1 MKKILLLILLV
12 FGIGNAFGQVNIIPK
27 LSLPTRNTP
36 SGNSGWVINADM
48 NNSGTDYWKMLSGKS
63 LESPSMN
70 FSQYTGITITLSLES
85 FGTIVS
91 HSDDIKIEYWN
102 GTAWSQVGSNLH
114 TTSTRSNP
122 VINLPY
128 SYSSAKIRIT
138 APNASASAGAR
149 LFSVEIKGTAAVSA
163 PEINLQGNSTNI
175 INGATTV
182 SSTNYTDFGNQD
194 ITSGSIVRTFTIQ
207 NTGTADLN
215 LSGTPIVAIS
225 GANSSDFTATT
236 FPATPV
242 ATSGNTTFQITFDPN
257 AIGVKNATISI
268 ANNDSDENPYTFA
281 IQGTG
286 TTVAPNMNLQGNAAN
301 ITNGSTTPSTANHT
315 DFGSQDI
322 TTGTIVRTF
331 TIQNTGS
338 DALSLTGSS
347 PYAIISGTN
356 AADFAV
362 TAIPATSV
370 AAAGSTTFQ
379 VTFDPSATG
388 TRTATITIANND
400 STKNPYTFAIQGTG
414 TDIPANPSGTISG
427 TTPACSSTTLTY
439 TGTIPGGE
447 TYYWQTSA
455 TGTSTAN
462 NATGTLLVTTGGNYY
477 VRANKAGAWS
487 AGATAAY
494 AVVINQP
501 VNITTQPNTG
511 AVSICQGASFT
522 ALSIVGTGTSLSY
535 QWYKSTDNS
544 NATAGDDVTVGTNS
558 ASFTPSNSELG
569 TFYYY
574 AIVSGASPCP
584 SAKSDVSGARTVN
597 ALPATPQGTFT
608 PVTSCGTATVSYNF
622 ATGESTDGNV
632 YYWQTSA
639 TGTATT
645 SPVSSPYNV
654 AATGNVHVRSFN
666 GNCWSAV
673 KTQSITI
680 SNVPSLTTQPNSTSV
695 VIPAP
700 KTFTV
705 VASAASGTVTYQ
717 WQLSIDG
724 GTNWSDIS
732 GANSASYVT
741 SATSEEM
748 NGYRYK
754 CLVTNSCGP
763 TASSVGTL
771 TLTNS
776 QPNDA
781 TAFQGCF
788 TDNGVTLSWAAP
800 VSGTTP
806 TGYVVFA
813 IQGGTLPTGT
823 KNSAN
828 TYNANLDFA
837 TATSANPATLGKV
850 VYKGNSLSAIITGL
864 VENETY
870 SFAVFPYVGENLTNW
885 ASGSAAS
892 RITAGVAQDDV
903 RNLAAT
909 VASEKVTLN
918 WNSPTCY
925 DQVLIVAN
933 QGAVTFTPSGDGS
946 AYTAND
952 VYASANQVV
961 YKGTATS
968 KAITGLLN
976 DTQYCFKVFVLRGT
990 TWTQGVSICATPT
1003 ITYCLSEGNMDAN
1016 TSITNVS
1023 FNTINNNSGK
1033 TLPYQDY
1040 TSISTTLNKGEGY
1053 DLSVKVN
1060 TDGNFTVQTKVWIDW
1075 DRNGTFSAGESY
1087 DLGSATNVTDGLTS
1101 LSPLNVAVPTSA
1113 QSGNIRMR
1121 VSTKYSDV
1129 ATPCETLFDGE
1140 VEDYTLNITQPA
1152 GAEIYVKAN
1161 SQNIVSGSTVAQP
1174 LNFTLFASQNIGV
1187 GQEKEY
1193 TIGNV
1198 GLSTLLL
1205 SGTPTISIG
1214 GTNPGDFSITQ
1225 YPASSIASG
1234 STSNFKITF
1243 TPTLSGVRTA
1253 VVSIANNDLTG
1264 NENPYTF
1271 LIQGTGTCATATNT
1285 VVPNSGPVATVV
1297 TVTATAGNLIGATA
1311 TFNGVSATVT
1321 PVSTTEIKVVVPA
1334 GATAGNLVTTNAQG
1348 CTASTTFN
1356 VIHNLSSGCENG
1368 TGVPSDLL
1376 IYEVYDEN
1384 GGNGGYISIFNG
1396 TPTSKNL
1403 SNYRIFRA
1411 GTYSNNDFVNYATIS
1426 GTIPS
1431 GGIAIIK
1438 VTGTNQCAT
1447 PASTGHGTIDGG
1459 YNAADGFQ
1467 LRTSSG
1473 TIIDDVAG
1481 SNRVGYYLKRKITA
1495 LAPKTTYNSADW
1507 TIVTIEANEC
1517 FGTGIAPTISENLPV
1532 ITQQPTFSDKCG
1544 AAVLTVAATE
1554 GFAGGNPLVYQ
1565 WFVSTPSQTAWTEL
1579 ADGGVYTGATTATLT
1594 IASLAGLE
1602 HYQFYAQVRE
1612 NTVTC
1617 YAATNAVN
1625 VFGSQGTVT
1634 WDGTNWVGGLPEST
1648 KDVVINGLY
1657 NTSVSG
1663 SFSARSLTNSGNI
1676 TISDESYIKVEYGFV
1691 NNGIFTIKNNGSLV
1705 QVCDNAVN
1713 SGNAIAMERIAKPMY
1728 RYDYTYWSSP
1738 VASQTLGA
1746 LSPNTLADKY
1756 FRWDTD
1762 FQDWVNVLKTSNM
1775 EKGIGYIVR
1784 APQTFSTNPLAP
1796 SEFTGNFS
1804 GEAHNGAVTIPVA
1817 GHATQEKWNLL
1828 GNPYPSA
1835 IHADKFLASSINPQ
1849 LEGTIY
1855 VWTHNT
1861 PLDPVPNQDGFYGY
1875 APNDYA
1881 VYNAVGGTGTSSAV
1895 TYDGYIAA
1903 GQSFFVKGN
1912 ANGNA
1917 TFNNGMR
1924 VALHNSQFLRTG
1936 NTPQAAAEKH
1946 RIWLN
1951 LTNAQ
1956 NGFNQALVGY
1966 IDGAT
1971 NELDRSFDGEVFGG
1985 NAVTLYSIASQ
1996 KNLSIQGRALP
2007 FNDADIVDLGYKTTM
2022 AGTLKISLAK
2032 FDGTFTDQN
2041 IYLEDKALNIIHDLK
2056 ASDYEFTSAVGTFN
2070 TRFVLRYTS
2079 ETLGNPDF
2087 EAINNN
2093 LTVGV
2098 KDKAIIV
2105 RSTLENIQSIAIYDI
2120 LGRNIYENKKVNAN
2134 EFRVQEVIASQQAL
2148 IVKVYLENG
2157 MQTTRK
2163 IILK

>member
-12 FGIGNAFGQVNIIPK
+12 FGIGTAFGQDNIIPK

-36 SGNSGWVINADM
+36 SGNSGWTINADM
-48 NNSGTDYWKMLSGKS
+48 NNSSTDYWKMLSGKS

-70 FSQYTGITITLSLES
+70 FSQYTGITITLALES
-85 FGTIVS
+85 FGTITS
-91 HSDDIKIEYWN
+91 HSDDIKVEYWN

-122 VINLPY
+122 VVSLPY
-128 SYSSAKIRIT
+128 SYSSAKIRVT
-138 APNASASAGAR
+138 APNATAAVGAR
-149 LFSVEIKGTAAVSA
+149 LFSVEIKGTIIATAA

-175 INGATTV
+175 ISGATTV
-182 SSTNYTDFGNQD
+182 STANHTDFGSQD
-194 ITSGSIVRTFTIQ
+194 ISSGTIVRTFTIQ
-207 NTGTADLN
+207 NTGSSDLN

-225 GANSSDFTATT
+225 GVNSSDFTITT
-236 FPATPV
+236 IPATPV
-242 ATSGNTTFQITFDPN
+242 TASGNTTFQITFDPT

-286 TTVAPNMNLQGNAAN
+286 TTVAPNINLQGNTAN

-322 TTGTIVRTF
+322 TAGTIVRTF

-356 AADFAV
+356 AADFTV
-362 TAIPATSV
+362 TAIPATNV
-370 AAAGSTTFQ
+370 ASLGNTTFQ

-388 TRTATITIANND
+388 IRTATITIANND
-400 STKNPYTFAIQGTG
+400 SAKNPYTFAIQGTG

-439 TGTIPGGE
+439 TGTIPSGVN
-447 TYYWQTSA
+447 YYWQTTA

-462 NATGTLLVTTGGNYY
+462 NATAPYPVTISGNYY
-477 VRANKAGAWS
+477 VNANKNGVWS
-487 AGATAAY
+487 TGATSAY
-494 AVVINQP
+494 AVVINQAP
-501 VNITTQPNTG
+501 TITTNPNTG

-522 ALSIVGTGTSLSY
+522 ALSIVATGTSLTY

-558 ASFTPSNSELG
+558 ASFTPSNSDLG

-574 AIVSGASPCP
+574 VIVSGASPCTP
-584 SAKSDVSGARTVN
+584 AKSNVSAARTVN
-597 ALPATPQGTFT
+597 AIPATPQGTFT
-608 PVTSCGTATVSYNF
+608 PLTSCGTATVNYNF
-622 ATGESTDGNV
+622 ATGESTDGNT

-645 SPVSSPYNV
+645 SPVSAPYSV

-673 KTQSITI
+673 KTQNITI

-705 VASAASGTVTYQ
+705 ATSGTVTYQ
-717 WQLSIDG
+717 WQLSTDG
-724 GTNWSDIS
+724 GTNWADIS
-732 GANSASYVT
+732 GANSASYTT
-741 SATSEEM
+741 SATSEDM

-754 CLVTNSCGP
+754 CLVTNSCGQ
-763 TASSVGTL
+763 TISNVGTL
-771 TLTNS
+771 ALTNS
-776 QPNDA
+776 QPNNA

-788 TDNGVTLSWAAP
+788 TDNGVRLSWVAP
-800 VSGTTP
+800 ASGTTP

-813 IQGGTLPTGT
+813 IQGATLPAGT
-823 KNSAN
+823 KNNAN
-828 TYNANLDFA
+828 TYTANLDFA
-837 TATSANPATLGKV
+837 TAASAVPSTLGKV
-850 VYKGNSLSAIITGL
+850 VYKGNSLSATITGL

-892 RITAGVAQDDV
+892 RITAGIAQDDV

-933 QGAVTFTPSGDGS
+933 QGTVIFTPSGDGS

-968 KAITGLLN
+968 KAITGFLN
-976 DTQYCFKVFVLRGT
+976 DTEYCFKVFVLRGT
-990 TWTQGVSICATPT
+990 TWTQGVSICAIPT
-1003 ITYCLSEGNMDAN
+1003 ITYCPSEGNMEAN

-1023 FNTINNNSGK
+1023 FNTINNSSGK

-1060 TDGNFTVQTKVWIDW
+1060 TDGNFLVQTKVWIDW

-1101 LSPLNVAVPTSA
+1101 LSPLNITVPTSA

-1121 VSTKYSDV
+1121 VSSKYNEV

-1140 VEDYTLNITQPA
+1140 VEDYTLNIVQPT
-1152 GAEIYVKAN
+1152 GAEIYIKAN
-1161 SQNIVSGSTVAQP
+1161 NQNIASGSTVASP
-1174 LNFTLFASQNIGV
+1174 LNLTLFASQNIGV

-1243 TPTLSGVRTA
+1243 TPTQAGTRTA
-1253 VVSIANNDLTG
+1253 VISIANNDLTG

-1285 VVPNSGPVATVV
+1285 VVPSSGPVGTFV
-1297 TVTATAGNLIGATA
+1297 TITATAGNLIGATA
-1311 TFNGVSATVT
+1311 TFNGVAATVT

-1334 GATAGNLVTTNAQG
+1334 GATTGNIVTTNAQG
-1348 CTASTTFN
+1348 CTASTAFN
-1356 VIHNLSSGCENG
+1356 VIHNQSSGCENG

-1384 GGNGGYISIFNG
+1384 GGTGGYISLFNG

-1411 GTYSNNDFVNYATIS
+1411 GTYSNNDFANYATIS

-1481 SNRVGYYLKRKITA
+1481 SNRIGYYLKRKITA

-1517 FGTGIAPTISENLPV
+1517 FGTGIAPIISENLPV
-1532 ITQQPTFSDKCG
+1532 ITLQPTFSDKCG
-1544 AAVLTVAATE
+1544 TAVLTVTATE

-1565 WFVSTPSQTAWTEL
+1565 WFISTPSQTAWTEL
-1579 ADGGVYTGATTATLT
+1579 ADGGIYSGATTATLT

-1617 YAATNAVN
+1617 YAATNAVSI
-1625 VFGSQGTVT
+1625 FGSQGTVT
-1634 WDGTNWVGGLPEST
+1634 WNGTAWSGGLPDST
-1648 KDVVINGLY
+1648 KDVVISGHY

-1663 SFSARSLTNSGNI
+1663 SFSARSLTNSGDI
-1676 TISDESYIKVEYGFV
+1676 TISDGSYIKIEYGFA

-1705 QVCDNAVN
+1705 QVCDAAVN
-1713 SGNAIAMERIAKPMY
+1713 SGNAIDMERITKPMY
-1728 RYDYTYWSSP
+1728 RYDFTYWSSP
-1738 VASQTLGA
+1738 VDSQTLGA
-1746 LSPNTLADKY
+1746 LSPGTLADKY
-1756 FRWDTD
+1756 FRWDTN
-1762 FQDWVNVLKTSNM
+1762 FQDWISTLKTSDM
-1775 EKGIGYIVR
+1775 EKGVGYIIR
-1784 APQTFSTNPLAP
+1784 APQTFSTNPLST

-1804 GEAHNGAVTIPVA
+1804 GKAHNGVVTVPVA

-1835 IHADKFLASSINPQ
+1835 IHADKFLASSINPG

-1855 VWTHNT
+1855 IWTHNT
-1861 PLDPVPNQDGFYGY
+1861 PLDPVPNSEGFYNY

-1881 VYNAVGGTGTSSAV
+1881 VYNALGGTGTSSAV
-1895 TYDGYIAA
+1895 NFDGYIAA
-1903 GQSFFVKGN
+1903 GQSFFIKGN
-1912 ANGNA
+1912 TNGDA
-1917 TFNNGMR
+1917 TFNNSMR
-1924 VALHNSQFLRTG
+1924 VALHNSQFLRTS
-1936 NTPQAAAEKH
+1936 NTAQATAEMN

-1951 LTNAQ
+1951 LTNTQ
-1956 NGFNQALVGY
+1956 NGFNQTLIGY
-1966 IDGAT
+1966 VEGAT
-1971 NELDRSFDGEVFGG
+1971 NGIDRDFDGEVFGG
-1985 NAVTLYSIASQ
+1985 NAVTFYSIASQ

-2007 FNDADIVDLGYKTTM
+2007 FNETDIVDLGYKTTA
-2022 AGTLKISLAK
+2022 AGTLKISLAN
-2032 FDGTFTDQN
+2032 FDGIFTNQAV
-2041 IYLEDKALNIIHDLK
+2041 YLEDKALNIIHNLK

-2098 KDKAIIV
+2098 KDKAIII

-2134 EFRVQEVIASQQAL
+2134 EFRVNEVTASQQAL

-2157 MQTTRK
+2157 MHTTRK

>member
-12 FGIGNAFGQVNIIPK
+12 FGIGNVWSQANLPLSRTSWGGTAPTGWTDNATQRASNFACSGNDGGSLQSNGKSYKVFFNGTPDKLTYSIKGSNPSTGSFKVQESSNGTTWTDVVAYTTINGGTCINEMKTLLNTTRYVQFLLITKTSGNIDIDDVGITQVATPLISTTQTT
-27 LSLPTRNTP
+27 LSGFTYVQGNGP
-36 SGNSGWVINADM
+36 SGNQNFTASGTNLTNDLVITPTTNYEISTTSGGTYSSSAITLTPTSGSASSPIYVKLKAGLAVGNYNSEVIN
-48 NNSGTDYWKMLSGKS
+48 
-63 LESPSMN
+63 
-70 FSQYTGITITLSLES
+70 
-85 FGTIVS
+85 V
-91 HSDDIKIEYWN
+91 
-102 GTAWSQVGSNLH
+102 
-114 TTSTRSNP
+114 TSTGAT
-122 VINLPY
+122 
-128 SYSSAKIRIT
+128 AKTVTCSGSVT
-138 APNASASAGAR
+138 AP
-149 LFSVEIKGTAAVSA
+149 A
-163 PEINLQGNSTNI
+163 PNINLQGNT
-175 INGATTV
+175 
-182 SSTNYTDFGNQD
+182 
-194 ITSGSIVRTFTIQ
+194 
-207 NTGTADLN
+207 
-215 LSGTPIVAIS
+215 
-225 GANSSDFTATT
+225 
-236 FPATPV
+236 
-242 ATSGNTTFQITFDPN
+242 
-257 AIGVKNATISI
+257 
-268 ANNDSDENPYTFA
+268 
-281 IQGTG
+281 
-286 TTVAPNMNLQGNAAN
+286 AN
-301 ITNGSTTPSTANHT
+301 ITNGSTTPSATNHT

-322 TTGTIVRTF
+322 TAGTIVRTF

-338 DALSLTGSS
+338 DPLILTGSS

-356 AADFAV
+356 AADFTV
-362 TAIPATSV
+362 TAIPATNVTSL
-370 AAAGSTTFQ
+370 GTTTFQ

-439 TGTIPGGE
+439 TGTIPSGV
-447 TYYWQTSA
+447 TYYWQTTA

-462 NATGTLLVTTGGNYY
+462 NATATYSVATSGNYY
-477 VRANKAGAWS
+477 VNANKNGVWS
-487 AGATAAY
+487 TGATSAY
-494 AVVINQP
+494 AVVINQAP
-501 VNITTQPNTG
+501 TITTNPNTG

-522 ALSIVGTGTSLSY
+522 ALSIVATGTSLTY

-544 NATAGDDVTVGTNS
+544 NNTPGDDIAVGTNV
-558 ASFTPSNSELG
+558 ASFTPSNSEIG

-574 AIVSGASPCP
+574 AVVSGASPCP
-584 SAKSDVSGARTVN
+584 PAKSNVSGARTLN

-608 PVTSCGTATVSYNF
+608 PVTSCGTATVNYNF
-622 ATGESTDGNV
+622 ATGESTDGNT

-645 SPVSSPYNV
+645 TPVSTPYSV

-680 SNVPSLTTQPNSTSV
+680 SNVPNLTTQPNSTSV

-705 VASAASGTVTYQ
+705 ATSGTVTYQ
-717 WQLSIDG
+717 WQLSTDG
-724 GTNWSDIS
+724 GTNWADIS
-732 GANSASYVT
+732 GANSVSYTT

-754 CLVTNSCGP
+754 CLVTNSCGQ
-763 TASSVGTL
+763 TISNVGTL
-771 TLTNS
+771 ALTNS
-776 QPNDA
+776 QPNNA

-788 TDNGVTLSWAAP
+788 TDNGVRLSWTAP
-800 VSGTTP
+800 ATGTTP

-813 IQGGTLPTGT
+813 IQGATLPTGT
-823 KNSAN
+823 KNNAN
-828 TYNANLDFA
+828 TYIANLDFA
-837 TATSANPATLGKV
+837 TATSAVPATLGKV
-850 VYKGNSLSAIITGL
+850 VYKGNSLLATITGL

-892 RITAGVAQDDV
+892 RISPGIAQDDV

-933 QGAVTFTPSGDGS
+933 QGLVTFTPSGDGS

-968 KAITGLLN
+968 KAITGFLN
-976 DTQYCFKVFVLRGT
+976 DTEYCFKVFVLRGT
-990 TWTQGVSICATPT
+990 TWTQGVSICAIPT
-1003 ITYCLSEGNMDAN
+1003 ITYCLSEGNMEAN

-1075 DRNGTFSAGESY
+1075 DRNGTFSTGESY
-1087 DLGSATNVTDGLTS
+1087 DLGPVTNVTDGLTS
-1101 LSPLNVAVPTSA
+1101 LSPLNVSVPTSA
-1113 QSGNIRMR
+1113 QSGIIRMR
-1121 VSTKYSDV
+1121 VSTKYDQV

-1140 VEDYTLNITQPA
+1140 VEDYTLNIVQPT
-1152 GAEIYVKAN
+1152 GAEIYIKAN
-1161 SQNIVSGSTVAQP
+1161 NQNIVSGSTVANP
-1174 LNFTLFASQNIGV
+1174 LNLTLFASQNIGV

-1225 YPASSIASG
+1225 YPASSITSG
-1234 STSNFKITF
+1234 GTSNFKITF
-1243 TPTLSGVRTA
+1243 TPTQAGTRTA
-1253 VVSIANNDLTG
+1253 VISIANNDLTG

-1285 VVPNSGPVATVV
+1285 ILPSSGPVGTFV
-1297 TVTATAGNLIGATA
+1297 TITATAGNLIGATA
-1311 TFNGVSATVT
+1311 TFNGVAATVT

-1334 GATAGNLVTTNAQG
+1334 GATTGNIVTTNAQG
-1348 CTASTTFN
+1348 CTASTAFN
-1356 VIHNLSSGCENG
+1356 VIHNQSSGCENG

-1384 GGNGGYISIFNG
+1384 GGTGGYISIFNG

-1411 GTYSNNDFVNYATIS
+1411 GTYSNVPGDFINYATIS
-1426 GTIPS
+1426 GTIAS

-1438 VTGTNQCAT
+1438 VIGTNQCAT

-1481 SNRVGYYLKRKITA
+1481 SNRIGYYLKRKITA
-1495 LAPKTTYNSADW
+1495 LAPKTTYSIADW

-1517 FGTGIAPTISENLPV
+1517 FGTGIAPIISENLPV
-1532 ITQQPTFSDKCG
+1532 ITLQPTFSDKCG

-1565 WFVSTPSQTAWTEL
+1565 WFISTPSQTAWTEL
-1579 ADGGVYTGATTATLT
+1579 ADGGVYSGATTATLT
-1594 IASLAGLE
+1594 IASLAGLD

-1617 YAATNAVN
+1617 YAATNAVS

-1634 WDGTNWVGGLPEST
+1634 WNGTAWSGGLPDST
-1648 KDVVINGLY
+1648 KDVVISGHY

-1663 SFSARSLTNSGNI
+1663 SFSARSLTNSGDI
-1676 TISDESYIKVEYGFV
+1676 TISDGSYIKIEYGFA

-1705 QVCDNAVN
+1705 QVCDVAVN
-1713 SGNAIAMERIAKPMY
+1713 SGNAIAMERITKPMY
-1728 RYDYTYWSSP
+1728 RYDFTYWSSP
-1738 VASQTLGA
+1738 VDSQTLGA
-1746 LSPNTLADKY
+1746 LSPATLADKY
-1756 FRWDTD
+1756 FRWDAN
-1762 FQDWVNVLKTSNM
+1762 FQDWISTLKTSDM
-1775 EKGIGYIVR
+1775 EKGVGYIIR
-1784 APQTFSTNPLAP
+1784 APQNFSTNPLST

-1804 GEAHNGAVTIPVA
+1804 GKAHNGVVTVSVA
-1817 GHATQEKWNLL
+1817 GHATQEKWNLI

-1835 IHADKFLASSINPQ
+1835 IHADKFLASSINPG
-1849 LEGTIY
+1849 LAGTIY

-1861 PLDPVPNQDGFYGY
+1861 PLDPVPNSEGFYNY
-1875 APNDYA
+1875 ASNDYA
-1881 VYNAVGGTGTSSAV
+1881 VYNALGGTGTSSAV
-1895 TYDGYIAA
+1895 HFDGYIAA
-1903 GQSFFVKGN
+1903 GQSFFIKGN
-1912 ANGNA
+1912 TNGDA
-1917 TFNNGMR
+1917 TFNNSMR
-1924 VALHNSQFLRTG
+1924 VALHNSQFLRTS
-1936 NTPQAAAEKH
+1936 NTPQATAEMN

-1951 LTNAQ
+1951 LTNTQ
-1956 NGFNQALVGY
+1956 NGFNQTLIGY
-1966 IDGAT
+1966 VEGAT
-1971 NELDRSFDGEVFGG
+1971 NGIDRDFDGDVFGG
-1985 NAVTLYSIASQ
+1985 NAVTFYSIASQ

-2007 FNDADIVDLGYKTTM
+2007 FDETDIVDLGYKTTT
-2022 AGTLKISLAK
+2022 AGTLKISLAN
-2032 FDGTFTDQN
+2032 FDGIFTNQAV
-2041 IYLEDKALNIIHDLK
+2041 YLEDTALNIIHNLK

-2120 LGRNIYENKKVNAN
+2120 LGRNIYENKKINAN
-2134 EFRVQEVIASQQAL
+2134 EFSVQEITASQQAL